1 MSVVGSLKLLRRK
14 LLYGHKA
21 TSDSYICHLRGIGI
35 EIGTGCEIFTPEVT
49 HIEEN
54 NPHLLTIGSH
64 VSMTGPVTILC
75 HDYSVGVTK
84 LWSHGDVL
92 GSQKPVSI
100 GNNVF
105 LGWGC
110 TVLPGTTIGDNV
122 VIGAGAVATGMLRG
136 GVVYGGNPARQICT
150 IEEYYERRKKRQI
163 DEACAVYRAYKNRY
177 GKEPDESLF
186 HEYFYLFTCSNDEL
200 QDTFREK
207 LRDKGNEDE
216 CLEYLRS
223 GKNEPPFESYEA
235 FRDHAVGMLAER
247 E

>member
-1 MSVVGSLKLLRRK
+1 MAAVSSLKLIRRK

-21 TSDSYICHLRGIGI
+21 TSEIYIEHLRSIGI
-35 EIGTGCEIFTPEVT
+35 EIGPFCEIFTPEIT

-54 NPHLLTIGSH
+54 NPHLLTIASH

-84 LWSHGDVL
+84 RWSHGNVL

-110 TVLPGTTIGDNV
+110 TILPGTTIGDNV
-122 VIGAGAVATGMLRG
+122 VIGAGAVVTGTLRG
-136 GVVYGGNPARQICT
+136 GVVYGGNPAKPICT
-150 IEEYYERRKKRQI
+150 LEEYYERRKKKQL
-163 DEACAVYRAYKNRY
+163 DEACVVYKAYKRRFR
-177 GKEPDESLF
+177 KVPDESLF
-186 HEYFYLFTCSNDEL
+186 HEYFYLFTRNADGLRKEFS
-200 QDTFREK
+200 RK
-207 LRDKGNEDE
+207 LRDKGNEQE
-216 CLEYLRS
+216 CLDYLRS
-223 GKNEPPFESYEA
+223 GKNDPLFESYKDFCVYAEKT
-235 FRDHAVGMLAER
+235 LAEG